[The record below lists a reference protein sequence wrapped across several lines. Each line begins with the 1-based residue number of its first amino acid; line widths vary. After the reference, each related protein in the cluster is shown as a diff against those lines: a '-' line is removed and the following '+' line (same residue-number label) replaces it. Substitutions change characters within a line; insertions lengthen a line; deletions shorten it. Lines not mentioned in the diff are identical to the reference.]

1 MSSSKCKLFTGMPL
15 FLLHEREMP
24 PKEADDDAPFGNYLF
39 GTLRSDVEEENTE
52 EEDDFVDALNNHML
66 QNDPGDLASMSDE
79 LVALKDQGKYGK
91 YLEPP
96 SKPVY
101 RGIVVR
107 PEIAEMLLGVD
118 EVELSM
124 NPGVAKVATDVSD
137 YQSEISS
144 WTINPTTTIE
154 FIDRIMDFDECV
166 AIIFQADPGNGDFLL
181 NPETLP
187 AMATKDHHN
196 TFAAMMKNEKEVV
209 LTGNAKVTKAAYMYF
224 DIEHDERSI
233 FETGR
238 QLLKALGASS

>member
-1 MSSSKCKLFTGMPL
+1 MSSVEYELFTGMRV
-15 FLLHEREMP
+15 FREYTAP
-24 PKEADDDAPFGNYLF
+24 PEEANDDAPFGNYLF
-39 GTLRSDVEEENTE
+39 GNLRSDVDEENTD

-66 QNDPGDLASMSDE
+66 QNDPGDLASMSSE
-79 LVALKDQGKYGK
+79 LVDLKNQGQYGK

-96 SKPVY
+96 KGKPVY

-118 EVELSM
+118 EFELTM

-137 YQSEISS
+137 YESEISS
-144 WTINPTTTIE
+144 WTINPATTIE
-154 FIDRIMDFDECV
+154 FIDRIMDFDDCV

-187 AMATKDHHN
+187 AMANVGHNN

-209 LTGNAKVTKAAYMYF
+209 LTGKARVTKAAYMYF
-224 DIEHDERSI
+224 DIEHDERNI